1 MAFKIKKR
9 PEGTGGTGIGNGL
22 TWDGIL
28 ADAATGYGKR
38 MPKQIQVA
46 GHEARV
52 QACRQGDDN
61 SALLCRLKR
70 SEGGLPHL
78 RKRVEDDKQSSRWQT
93 NLLPRCRSWNS
104 ARLKVCHL
112 YWQISNRLNR
122 QAVDNVEVWM
132 TRIGEERKEA
142 KNEV

>member
-1 MAFKIKKR
+1 
-9 PEGTGGTGIGNGL
+9 
-22 TWDGIL
+22 
-28 ADAATGYGKR
+28 

-52 QACRQGDDN
+52 QARRQRDDN

-70 SEGGLPHL
+70 SEGGSPTYGSGL
-78 RKRVEDDKQSSRWQT
+78 KTTKQSSRWET

-104 ARLKVCHL
+104 ASLKVRHL
-112 YWQISNRLNR
+112 YWQISNRLDR

-132 TRIGEERKEA
+132 TRVREEWEEA

>member
-22 TWDGIL
+22 TSDGIL

-52 QACRQGDDN
+52 QARRQGDDN

-70 SEGGLPHL
+70 SEGSVPHL
-78 RKRVEDDKQSSRWQT
+78 GKRVEDDKTVELLANEFAAKVPKLEFSPAESLSFVLANKQS
-93 NLLPRCRSWNS
+93 
-104 ARLKVCHL
+104 AG
-112 YWQISNRLNR
+112 

-132 TRIGEERKEA
+132 TRIREERKEA